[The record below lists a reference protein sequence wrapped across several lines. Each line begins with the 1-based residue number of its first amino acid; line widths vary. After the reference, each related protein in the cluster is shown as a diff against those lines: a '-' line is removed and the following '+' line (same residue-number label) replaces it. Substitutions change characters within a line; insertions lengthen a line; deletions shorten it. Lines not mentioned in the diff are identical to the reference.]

1 MTQRFASNMV
11 FMSLLLSTELGVLF
25 NSSHIT
31 TEVREHL
38 RAGNHLSI
46 SFWAGFM
53 IICSTLLTL
62 FSLISTFTA
71 WAMVNAVDEANA
83 HCIFRS
89 SIGQYA
95 AELPG
100 RFIVCSIYSFLISFL
115 LFLFLLLPFGIWS
128 ITLLVVSVALF
139 IHVVAAF
146 SAFGR
151 VIMHT
156 GAMGK
161 ARIFDPNYEA
171 HLLPHSL
178 HADLLNKAKA
188 NLANKTSVIR
198 QYRRRQKPIDR
209 LYSEDELLDH
219 LSCRGSTKEETT
231 EPHRR
236 RSDSQV
242 RFADEEQGV
251 LPEIRRQHQRNL
263 TSMSDITQQTPPLGL
278 SATRK
283 SLDKAPVVSPPPPLP
298 AAAIAKPS
306 PTTTRPPLPNLN
318 KPMSIQEVGNVSSS
332 SLEQWLQASPLSTT
346 SNGAGDE
353 TPTSSHRH
361 NVPQVPSTSS
371 WNQSLPTSPW
381 LWTSSGGR
389 LSSTSMD
396 SDKSSDRHLS
406 EEERFFFD
414 YGEVD
419 DQDNNQSPAQ
429 NTNYLEEDKKE
440 DPEQASLLGNTRQ
453 GNYRYD
459 SANQGNRNLDGQGTA
474 RKQDDNS

>member
-53 IICSTLLTL
+53 IICSALLTL

-128 ITLLVVSVALF
+128 ITLLVVSMALF
-139 IHVVAAF
+139 MHVVAAF

-198 QYRRRQKPIDR
+198 QYRRKQKPIDQ

-219 LSCRGSTKEETT
+219 LSCSGSIKEETT

-236 RSDSQV
+236 RSDSLV

-251 LPEIRRQHQRNL
+251 LAEIRRQHQRNL
-263 TSMSDITQQTPPLGL
+263 TPMSDITQQTPPLGL
-278 SATRK
+278 STTRK
-283 SLDKAPVVSPPPPLP
+283 SLDKPPVISPPPPLP
-298 AAAIAKPS
+298 AAAAAITKPS
-306 PTTTRPPLPNLN
+306 PTTTRPPLPSLN
-318 KPMSIQEVGNVSSS
+318 KPMSIQEIGNV
-332 SLEQWLQASPLSTT
+332 EQWLQASPLSTT
-346 SNGAGDE
+346 STGAGDE

-381 LWTSSGGR
+381 SRTSSGGK

-396 SDKSSDRHLS
+396 SDIDVLDILSDRHLS
-406 EEERFFFD
+406 EEERFFLD
-414 YGEVD
+414 YGEVG
-419 DQDNNQSPAQ
+419 DQDNNHSPTQ
-429 NTNYLEEDKKE
+429 NTSYLEDDKKE
-440 DPEQASLLGNTRQ
+440 DPERASLLGNTRQ
-453 GNYRYD
+453 GNCRYNT
-459 SANQGNRNLDGQGTA
+459 ANLDGQGGHT
-474 RKQDDNS
+474 K